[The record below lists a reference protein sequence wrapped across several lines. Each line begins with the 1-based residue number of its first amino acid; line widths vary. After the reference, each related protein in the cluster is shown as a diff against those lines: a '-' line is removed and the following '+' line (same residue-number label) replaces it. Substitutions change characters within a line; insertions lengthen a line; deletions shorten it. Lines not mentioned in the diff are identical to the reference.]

1 MTTAEAGAAFTRLVE
16 IMARLRAPDGCP
28 WDREQN
34 LKSLARF
41 VLEEAAEVVDAI
53 EREDPDGL
61 REEVGDLIFEGVF
74 LAQVSQDTGGF
85 DVAAALETVC
95 AKLIRRHP
103 HIFASTHPP
112 PQPLDSFGT
121 GASLTP
127 DQVKTQWDAIK
138 AAEKAERG
146 QAPASLLDGIPLAEP
161 ALARA
166 RSICSRVAKVGFDW
180 PTPDA
185 VLAKLDE
192 ETREVHAAIASGD
205 RDAIEDE
212 IGDMLFVIANL
223 ARKLDVDAES
233 ALRRANLKFSRRFR
247 SVEARLAEAGLS
259 PVEATL
265 DQMEEAWQATK
276 RSEAAARS
284 GCPDGHSPS

>member
-1 MTTAEAGAAFTRLVE
+1 MSPADAGAAFAKLVE

-28 WDREQN
+28 WDREQT

-53 EREDPDGL
+53 EREDADGL

-74 LAQVSQDTGGF
+74 LAQVSQDEGGF
-85 DVAAALETVC
+85 DVTTALETVC
-95 AKLIRRHP
+95 QKLVRRHP
-103 HIFASTHPP
+103 HIFASET
-112 PQPLDSFGT
+112 
-121 GASLTP
+121 ALTP
-127 DQVKTQWDAIK
+127 DQVKDQWDAIK
-138 AAEKAERG
+138 AQEKTERG
-146 QAPASLLDGIPLAEP
+146 RAPASLLDGIPLAEP
-161 ALARA
+161 ALSRARA
-166 RSICSRVAKVGFDW
+166 ICGRVAKVGFDW
-180 PTPDA
+180 PTAEA
-185 VLAKLDE
+185 VLEKLDE

-233 ALRRANLKFSRRFR
+233 ALRRANLKFIRRFAA
-247 SVEARLAEAGLS
+247 VEARLAKTGL
-259 PVEATL
+259 PLGEATL

-276 RSEAAARS
+276 RAEA
-284 GCPDGHSPS
+284 GQP